1 MTAKPIEQ
9 GATIACFR
17 SAEYPC
23 SYLPARRATTVFID
37 PEIVPD
43 ARLYARLAGA
53 GFRRS
58 GRHFYRPRCASC
70 SACVPLRL
78 DVPRFE
84 PNRSQKR
91 TRRRNTDLDTRV
103 LRVSDLDRHFVL
115 YTRYLQ
121 ARHAASSMVE
131 HTPEEFV
138 SFLTAPGTETLFVEF
153 LDLGRLIAVAVVD
166 VLSDG
171 LSAIYTFFDPGEPK
185 RALGVNAVLWQI
197 DEARRRGLRWLY
209 LGYWIAE
216 CGNMSYKNCFRP
228 YQVLNDGR
236 WMECGETNS
245 SYSPQS
251 G

>member
-1 MTAKPIEQ
+1 MTAKPIEE

-17 SAEYPC
+17 SADYPC
-23 SYLPARRATTVFID
+23 SYLPARQATTVFID

-43 ARLYARLAGA
+43 AHLYARLAGA

-58 GRHFYRPRCASC
+58 GTHFYRPRCTSC

-78 DVPRFE
+78 DVPRFV
-84 PNRSQKR
+84 PDRSQKR
-91 TRRRNTDLDTRV
+91 TRRRNADLDTRL
-103 LRVSDLDRHFVL
+103 LRESDVDRHFDL

-121 ARHAASSMVE
+121 ERHTASSMAE

-153 LDLGRLIAVAVVD
+153 LDRGRLMAVAVVD

-171 LSAIYTFFDPGEPK
+171 LSAIYTFFDPGASK

-216 CGNMSYKNCFRP
+216 CGNMSYKNRFRP
-228 YQVLNDGR
+228 CQVLSEGR
-236 WMECGETNS
+236 WKECGEANS
-245 SYSPQS
+245 
-251 G
+251 